1 VFTQCPQCE
10 TVFRLSADV
19 LGAAG
24 GQVRCGRCGEVF
36 DALKRLSEEP
46 RMFTIG
52 ETTLELE
59 ARAEQILE
67 SLDEA
72 PGAEQEGDF
81 ESPEGAGPGTASL
94 EIQDLPD
101 DSAPDQ
107 EPAER
112 DLAETDVAEP
122 EVVVEIDRSL
132 EFTLAPTELDR
143 IFVEAEP
150 GTSFSG
156 EEDAMQDERRADA
169 YAIAAER
176 LSADAELPA
185 EGIARN
191 DVQRLALSPDE
202 MLLTPGVPAAE
213 RRARAL
219 WIVAAVILMLMLAA
233 QVVHRNREW
242 LASRPPLGLALRA
255 LYADLGNPLPV
266 PATLSGYQL
275 RQWGASGDTA
285 ANGALRVRASILNT
299 SSQMQPYP
307 LLRVTLADRF
317 GAHLNSRS
325 FEPAEYLGKP
335 ATRLLNPGER
345 VDATVEIQDPG
356 KNAEGFELDVCLR
369 GADGMIR
376 CASDAAPRPR

>member
-67 SLDEA
+67 SIEEA
-72 PGAEQEGDF
+72 TEAEQESEL
-81 ESPEGAGPGTASL
+81 ESLESAGPGMASL
-94 EIQDLPD
+94 EIQDEPPEPD
-101 DSAPDQ
+101 APAPQ
-107 EPAER
+107 I
-112 DLAETDVAEP
+112 
-122 EVVVEIDRSL
+122 VVEIDRSL

-143 IFVEAEP
+143 IFIEAEP
-150 GTSFSG
+150 GASFSD
-156 EEDAMQDERRADA
+156 EDGALPDRLRAEAFAGDVERLAADGAAPADA
-169 YAIAAER
+169 VAHI
-176 LSADAELPA
+176 
-185 EGIARN
+185 
-191 DVQRLALSPDE
+191 DVQGAALSPAE
-202 MLLTPGVPAAE
+202 MLLAPPLPAAE

-219 WIVAAVILMLMLAA
+219 WTAAALVLLLLLAA
-233 QVVHRNREW
+233 QIVHRNREW
-242 LASRPPLGLALRA
+242 LASRPPLGNTLRE
-255 LYADLGNPLPV
+255 LYAGLGNPLPV

-275 RQWGASGDTA
+275 RQWGASGDAA

-299 SSQMQPYP
+299 SGQMQPFP

-317 GAHLNSRS
+317 GAHLNSMLI
-325 FEPAEYLGKP
+325 EPAEYLGKP
-335 ATRLLNPGER
+335 VTRLLNPGER
-345 VDATVEIQDPG
+345 ADATLEIQDPG

-369 GADGMIR
+369 GADGRIR
-376 CASDAAPRPR
+376 CASDTAPQPR